1 MVERSCSRFVAWPR
15 FVLSGGCSTALMSHN
30 DAPTGQYYRGD
41 EHKLWLAMQAAYERY
56 TSASEVHDAFP
67 LDISGVIPIQN
78 GSFETHRAIAERQAA
93 FESYIEARLQF
104 SEVFL
109 AGLTTPETRLSS
121 ADSVPMRIEDT
132 GGRLRIGLK
141 SKLWVV
147 GVCVLALCSAFLSKL
162 YPIRPRDYQTQKAG
176 TGTRRASQPTQ
187 SASAP
192 LVPPRL
198 SVGEH
203 QQGAP
208 TYLARGEIPA
218 DAQNEKQLETWH
230 RPVRSEI
237 PPVDLANK
245 AIPERKEQHAN
256 SRKRQVQELLPDHRQ
271 LHYYPFTLSPSNGYQ
286 RTGSLRLSV
295 NSVNL
300 KHRYFDLSILL
311 DGSKLVKKRVRLYQR
326 VRIELG
332 DPGRH
337 AELVASWMGKNRVRG
352 YIIAPKREKSELTA
366 VEPRL
371 KRSSIYPP
379 SQASE

>member
-1 MVERSCSRFVAWPR
+1 
-15 FVLSGGCSTALMSHN
+15 MSHN
-30 DAPTGQYYRGD
+30 DAPTGQYCRGH
-41 EHKLWLAMQAAYERY
+41 EHKLWLAMQAAYKRY
-56 TSASEVHDAFP
+56 TSASEVLDAFP

-78 GSFETHRAIAERQAA
+78 GRLETHRAIAERQAA

-109 AGLTTPETRLSS
+109 AGLARPETHLTS
-121 ADSVPMRIEDT
+121 ADSVPMRTEDT

-141 SKLWVV
+141 SRLWIV
-147 GVCVLALCSAFLSKL
+147 GVCVLALCSAFLTKL
-162 YPIRPRDYQTQKAG
+162 YPIRPRDYEMQKAA
-176 TGTRRASQPTQ
+176 TGTRHASQPSQ
-187 SASAP
+187 STSAP
-192 LVPPRL
+192 LFPPRL
-198 SVGEH
+198 SVGER
-203 QQGAP
+203 QPGAR
-208 TYLARGEIPA
+208 TYLARGEMHA

-230 RPVRSEI
+230 RPVRSDI
-237 PPVDLANK
+237 PPVDLASK
-245 AIPERKEQHAN
+245 AIPEREQQHVN
-256 SRKRQVQELLPDHRQ
+256 SSERQGQELLPDHRQ

-300 KHRYFDLSILL
+300 KHRYFDVSILL

-337 AELVASWMGKNRVRG
+337 AELVVSWMGKNRVHG

-366 VEPRL
+366 NEPRL